1 MSIIMVSMC
10 ALVFEANPAPHF
22 AKEGAAQSP
31 ATPATAASTEH
42 KDDTRF
48 RKVGNS
54 QARGSTQSHSQANLF
69 LPLACFRTAN

>member
-1 MSIIMVSMC
+1 M
-10 ALVFEANPAPHF
+10 FEANPAPHF

-69 LPLACFRTAN
+69 FAVGMLSYSKLDQTQC